1 MTSVRWWMLAL
12 LFFATTINY
21 LDRIVLSVLSPV
33 ILGEMHISKQQYGDI
48 TSAFQLTY
56 TFGFIFFGWFIDRF
70 GTRVGYAVSALWW
83 GRYEYY
89 EYYESCIWHVGTC
102 WMWFVA
108 HIEFFKYGERG
119 SRVNRLADS
128 YDRGDQH
135 K

>member
-1 MTSVRWWMLAL
+1 MLAL

-33 ILGEMHISKQQYGDI
+33 ILGEMNISKQQYGDI

-83 GRYEYY
+83 
-89 EYYESCIWHVGTC
+89 S
-102 WMWFVA
+102 VA
-108 HIEFFKYGERG
+108 AMNQPKKMKPNVYVSWKALVMSPYCCFEIFISPRITGLSTDRTIR
-119 SRVNRLADS
+119 SR
-128 YDRGDQH
+128 
-135 K
+135 